1 MKLLFFIYYLFFDK
15 NQKKIKKTFKKKNIE
30 NKKKEK
36 MKEENTISNINI
48 NDTIQVYFDIEKS
61 NVDAKVLQIKI
72 DESTNK
78 KLYYVHFLNLE
89 KRMDKWIDQSLIR
102 KNYGKIPNSIDGA
115 NLINHSMLNDNFVL
129 TRKRSSLFS
138 NGSYTEN
145 ENEIEKTV
153 KIKNV
158 EKIILGYYEINAWY
172 FSPFPNEFTINKILY
187 ICEHCLKYMKYKNT
201 LIKHL
206 NNCSFKNPPGKKIYE
221 MKILPEL
228 SSSKKK
234 ERISDS
240 ISVYE
245 IKGSENKLYCQN
257 LCLIAKLFLDHKSI
271 YFDVSPFKFYVL
283 TENDKNGN
291 HIVAYFSKEVSESS
305 EYNLSCI
312 MVLPPFQRK
321 GYGQFLIS
329 LSYYLSNKQNKICT
343 PETPLSDL
351 GKISYKSYWTI
362 TILDAL
368 LKNKGNLCVKD
379 LSEQTGIKPEDITY
393 TLNELSLIKYW
404 KGQQV
409 VIKQIEEFLNKKK
422 ASKKNHVKFNEM
434 YIINN

>member
-1 MKLLFFIYYLFFDK
+1 
-15 NQKKIKKTFKKKNIE
+15 
-30 NKKKEK
+30 

-115 NLINHSMLNDNFVL
+115 NLINHSMLNDNAVL

-172 FSPFPNEFTINKILY
+172 FSPFPNEFTVNKILY

-409 VIKQIEEFLNKKK
+409 VQNINIKQIEEFLNKKK

>member
-1 MKLLFFIYYLFFDK
+1 MK
-15 NQKKIKKTFKKKNIE
+15 QEIKEDPTLE
-30 NKKKEK
+30 
-36 MKEENTISNINI
+36 NINI
-48 NDTIQVYFDIEKS
+48 NDTIQVYFDIEKC
-61 NVDAKVLQIKI
+61 NVDAKVLQIKT
-72 DESTNK
+72 DEITNK

-89 KRMDKWIDQSLIR
+89 KRMDKWVEQSLIQ

-187 ICEHCLKYMKYKNT
+187 ICEKCLKYMKYKNT

-206 NNCSFKNPPGKKIYE
+206 KKCTFQNPPGKKIYD
-221 MKILPEL
+221 MKISPEL

-234 ERISDS
+234 DRISES

-291 HIVAYFSKEVSESS
+291 HIVAYFSKEVNELS

-409 VIKQIEEFLNKKK
+409 VQNINIKQIEEFLNKKK

>member
-1 MKLLFFIYYLFFDK
+1 
-15 NQKKIKKTFKKKNIE
+15 
-30 NKKKEK
+30 

-206 NNCSFKNPPGKKIYE
+206 NNCSFKNPPGKK
-221 MKILPEL
+221 
-228 SSSKKK
+228 
-234 ERISDS
+234 
-240 ISVYE
+240 
-245 IKGSENKLYCQN
+245 N
-257 LCLIAKLFLDHKSI
+257 L
-271 YFDVSPFKFYVL
+271 
-283 TENDKNGN
+283 
-291 HIVAYFSKEVSESS
+291 
-305 EYNLSCI
+305 
-312 MVLPPFQRK
+312 
-321 GYGQFLIS
+321 
-329 LSYYLSNKQNKICT
+329 
-343 PETPLSDL
+343 
-351 GKISYKSYWTI
+351 
-362 TILDAL
+362 
-368 LKNKGNLCVKD
+368 
-379 LSEQTGIKPEDITY
+379 
-393 TLNELSLIKYW
+393 
-404 KGQQV
+404 
-409 VIKQIEEFLNKKK
+409 
-422 ASKKNHVKFNEM
+422 
-434 YIINN
+434 